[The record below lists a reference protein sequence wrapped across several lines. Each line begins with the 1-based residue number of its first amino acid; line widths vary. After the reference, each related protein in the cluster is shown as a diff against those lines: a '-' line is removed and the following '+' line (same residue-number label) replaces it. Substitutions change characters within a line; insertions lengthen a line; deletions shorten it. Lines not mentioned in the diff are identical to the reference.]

1 MSKQSPKTV
10 VGNQEWCA
18 FPELGIPAVKAR
30 VDSGAKTSSLHAFN
44 VRRFRRGK
52 QAWISFD
59 VHPVQKNRTVVVK
72 CEQPLLD
79 MRVVKSSSGVPETRY
94 VIRTAMRMGDQQWEV
109 DLTLANRDSMG
120 FRMLLGRQAMH
131 GRVVVDPSLE
141 NALGDHNSAAL
152 NSMYQHAAAERQGL
166 RIAVLAS
173 NPEDY
178 NNRRLLEAGRA
189 RGHDMVFLNISQCHM
204 RLDALEPEVL
214 FRGSPLA
221 EDLDAVIPRV
231 RAQVTY
237 YGAALVRQFES
248 MGILSINSAVAIA
261 QSQDRLLVM
270 QSMLKHGIPIPTSGF
285 AHSPADAEA
294 LIDMVGGT
302 PVLIKPVAMR
312 SGGSAAK
319 ADDLPTAKQLITTA
333 RQIDENLLVQ
343 EYMAAASGRSIRS
356 LVVNQKPVA
365 TLAYQ
370 AETRADQ
377 IEVGTVVGT
386 AKLTAAERTL
396 VAKATKALS
405 LSVARVDLIR
415 TEEGTLLLGV
425 VAAPDFEPFERQ
437 GRKRVAESV
446 IAAIEKKL
454 RWRAGE

>member
-1 MSKQSPKTV
+1 MSEHNPKTV
-10 VGNQEWCA
+10 VGNQEWCT

-59 VHPVQKNRTVVVK
+59 VHPVQKNRSVVVK
-72 CEQPLLD
+72 CERPLLD

-94 VIRTAMRMGDQQWEV
+94 VIQTPMRMGDQEWEV
-109 DLTLANRDSMG
+109 ELTLANRDSMG
-120 FRMLLGRQAMH
+120 FRMLLGREAMH

-141 NALGDHNSAAL
+141 NALGDHSSATL
-152 NSMYQHAAAERQGL
+152 NSMYQHATTERRGL

-178 NNRRLLEAGRA
+178 NNRRIMEAGSA
-189 RGHDMVFLNISQCHM
+189 RGHEMVFLNINQCHM
-204 RLDALEPEVL
+204 KLDSLEPEVH
-214 FRGSPLA
+214 FQGAPLA
-221 EDLDAVIPRV
+221 DDLDAVIPRV

-248 MGILSINSAVAIA
+248 MGILSINSSVAIA
-261 QSQDRLLVM
+261 QSQDRLLVL

-285 AHSPADAEA
+285 AHSPVDAEE
-294 LIDMVGGT
+294 LIEMVGGT
-302 PVLIKPVAMR
+302 PVLVKPVAMR
-312 SGGSAAK
+312 SGGTAAK
-319 ADDLPTAKQLITTA
+319 AEDVPTAKQIISAA

-343 EYMAAASGRSIRS
+343 EYMAEASGRSIRS
-356 LVVNQKPVA
+356 LVINQKPVA
-365 TLAYQ
+365 TLEYQ
-370 AETRADQ
+370 AETRPDQ
-377 IEVGTVVGT
+377 IEVAKVVGL
-386 AKLTAAERTL
+386 AKLTATERTL

-415 TEEGTLLLGV
+415 TGDGSLLLGV
-425 VAAPDFEPFERQ
+425 VAAPDFEPFEQ
-437 GRKRVAESV
+437 YGRKRVAESM
-446 IAAIEKKL
+446 ITAIEKKL
-454 RWRAGE
+454 RWRS